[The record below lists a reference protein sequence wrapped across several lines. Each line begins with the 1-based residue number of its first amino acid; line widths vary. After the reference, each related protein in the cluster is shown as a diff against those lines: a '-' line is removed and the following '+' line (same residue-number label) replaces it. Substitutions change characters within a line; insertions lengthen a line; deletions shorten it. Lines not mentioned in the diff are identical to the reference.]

1 MALFQGK
8 CDSLRD
14 KTKSKEDEVF
24 FSVKKTY
31 RYKIGYIL
39 LATLEQK
46 KVFWNRKVQFLFSLV
61 FTSASGRERKKSFP
75 FLLGKFLLAHLSSFF
90 ELSFYGQN

>member
-14 KTKSKEDEVF
+14 KTKSKEDEYF
-24 FSVKKTY
+24 FPVKTY

-39 LATLEQK
+39 LATLEK
-46 KVFWNRKVQFLFSLV
+46 KEN
-61 FTSASGRERKKSFP
+61 
-75 FLLGKFLLAHLSSFF
+75 LL
-90 ELSFYGQN
+90 E

>member
-14 KTKSKEDEVF
+14 KTKSKEDEYF
-24 FSVKKTY
+24 FFFQLKTY

-39 LATLEQK
+39 LATLE
-46 KVFWNRKVQFLFSLV
+46 
-61 FTSASGRERKKSFP
+61 
-75 FLLGKFLLAHLSSFF
+75 
-90 ELSFYGQN
+90 

>member
-14 KTKSKEDEVF
+14 KTKSKEDEYF
-24 FSVKKTY
+24 FFQLKTY

-39 LATLEQK
+39 LATLEK
-46 KVFWNRKVQFLFSLV
+46 KESLL
-61 FTSASGRERKKSFP
+61 E
-75 FLLGKFLLAHLSSFF
+75 
-90 ELSFYGQN
+90 